1 MKIKVNTQECLY
13 IEINGWTYYIDDSTN
28 EQIMDKWVTGT
39 EEDPPEEEYDPSSFA
54 EIEANEGRA
63 IEHYH
68 NNKQ

>member
-39 EEDPPEEEYDPSSFA
+39 EEEYDPNSFA
-54 EIEANEGRA
+54 EMEANEGSA
-63 IEHYH
+63 LEHYE
-68 NNKQ
+68 NNK